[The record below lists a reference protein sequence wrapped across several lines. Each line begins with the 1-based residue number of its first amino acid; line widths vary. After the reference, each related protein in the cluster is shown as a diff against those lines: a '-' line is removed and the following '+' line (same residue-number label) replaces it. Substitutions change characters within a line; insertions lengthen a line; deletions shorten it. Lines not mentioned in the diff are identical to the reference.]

1 MTNALTMQMGWFMK
15 KYKVLGTETVYYEKI
30 IEAEN
35 EDEAYNT
42 FVETVCE
49 EDVVDSCNFEVD
61 EIVEVKEDA
70 N

>member
-1 MTNALTMQMGWFMK
+1 MTNALTMQTGWFMK
-15 KYKVLGTETVYYEKI
+15 KYKVTGTETVYYEKI

-61 EIVEVKEDA
+61 EIVEVKDE
-70 N
+70 